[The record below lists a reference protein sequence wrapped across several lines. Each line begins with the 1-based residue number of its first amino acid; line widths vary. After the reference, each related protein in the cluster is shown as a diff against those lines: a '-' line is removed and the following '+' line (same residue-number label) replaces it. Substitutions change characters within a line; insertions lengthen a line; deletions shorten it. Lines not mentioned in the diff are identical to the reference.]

1 MGADVC
7 ISGDEM
13 ELGSFLTW
21 TGGDRVEP
29 RRGRVE
35 KVVICFPVEF
45 SALVKFLFRL
55 DPIRLGN
62 SR

>member
-1 MGADVC
+1 MGLTSVSAVTKW
-7 ISGDEM
+7 SWEV
-13 ELGSFLTW
+13 FLAW